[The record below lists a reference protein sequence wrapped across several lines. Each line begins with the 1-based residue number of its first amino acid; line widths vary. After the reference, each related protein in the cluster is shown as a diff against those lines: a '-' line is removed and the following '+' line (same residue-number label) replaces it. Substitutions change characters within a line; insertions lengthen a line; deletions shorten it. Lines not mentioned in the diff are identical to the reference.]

1 MAAGLIRRVVWR
13 YPALQMEHGVL
24 KHSILVAVLAA
35 CLAFWSGRARAEDP
49 APIRIGEINSY
60 TGPAAAFTASYR
72 RGFDMAVDEV
82 NKSGGVLGR
91 PFLVLYRDDTFSPAE
106 GVRQAKELIDNQ
118 KVDVLAGTFFS
129 PVALAVATVA
139 TQSKMFF
146 LAAEPLSDKLTWQ
159 QGSRYVFR
167 IRNPTYELVNMI
179 ANTAASLPCKRWAM
193 LSTPDDASRDTVE
206 NFRVFLTRLKPD
218 ANFVGTEMVPPGQTN
233 PGSTIDGL
241 ERMNP
246 DCVFNTLFGANLFAT
261 VREGNTRGFFQD
273 VKVVSTLAG
282 EPEYLDPLKGDTPVG
297 WWVTGYAW
305 SADDRPAHKKFRE
318 DFIARYQ
325 DYPRMGALIAYTTV
339 KALAAGIARA
349 GSTDTEKLIVAFKG
363 LQFDSPVGT
372 LTMRD
377 DHQSTLGSWV
387 GQLALKDGKGLM
399 VDWKYLDGA
408 DYLPPLAEAMKMR
421 PPGSND

>member
-1 MAAGLIRRVVWR
+1 M
-13 YPALQMEHGVL
+13 
-24 KHSILVAVLAA
+24 KHSIVRGVLAIG
-35 CLAFWSGRARAEDP
+35 LALSCPAARAGDAP
-49 APIRIGEINSY
+49 APIKVGEINSY

-72 RGFDMAVDEV
+72 KGFDMAVDEV
-82 NKSGGVLGR
+82 NTSGGVLGR
-91 PFLVLYRDDTFSPAE
+91 PLQVLYRDDTFSPAE
-106 GVRQAKELIDNQ
+106 GVRQAKELIDNE

-179 ANTAASLPCKRWAM
+179 ASKAAALPCTKWAM
-193 LSTPDDASRDTVE
+193 LSSPDDASRDTVD
-206 NFRVFLTRLKPD
+206 NFRAFLTRLKPGVT
-218 ANFVGTEMVPPGQTN
+218 FVGTQMVPPGEIN

-241 ERMNP
+241 ENMNP
-246 DCVFNTLFGANLFAT
+246 QCVFNTLYGPNLFAV

-282 EPEYLDPLKGDTPVG
+282 EPEYLDPLKSDTPVG
-297 WWVTGYAW
+297 WWVTGYPW
-305 SADDRPAHKKFRE
+305 STDDRPAHKKFRD
-318 DFIARYQ
+318 DFEARYH

-349 GSTDTEKLIVAFKG
+349 GSTDTEKLITAFKG
-363 LQFDSPVGT
+363 LQFDSPVGK
-372 LTMRD
+372 LTIRD

-387 GQLALKDGKGLM
+387 GELAVKDGKGVM
-399 VDWKYLDGA
+399 VNWTYLDGA
-408 DYLPPLAEAMKMR
+408 DYLPPLDVAMKMR